1 MAHHKNPSLT
11 SLWRWKF
18 RQKGLLSSNHS
29 MMSLIVTFLLVTQ
42 LLSKICSFMPQ
53 SQCNPPGR
61 QYPLELST
69 FLQISL
75 REKNMLSPQNGQ
87 WLYAFVSR
95 TRDWLSKERRVSDVS
110 SSPRSSSQ
118 CGYWP
123 IVPPLKIGRQESLP
137 LLKDGI
143 PLSYC
148 NLFCT
153 WYVSCDQNMLLRHQY
168 YICNLKVVIEVVLHR
183 TVVW

>member
-1 MAHHKNPSLT
+1 MKVKIPTKRAP
-11 SLWRWKF
+11 
-18 RQKGLLSSNHS
+18 LLSHS

-75 REKNMLSPQNGQ
+75 RER
-87 WLYAFVSR
+87 YAFTTEWPGSGYMHLSHVPMIDYLKWEGSR
-95 TRDWLSKERRVSDVS
+95 MSHLHPAPVANVRILTHCAR
-110 SSPRSSSQ
+110 PM
-118 CGYWP
+118 
-123 IVPPLKIGRQESLP
+123 KIGRQESLP
-137 LLKDGI
+137 SKDGI
-143 PLSYC
+143 PLSYR

-153 WYVSCDQNMLLRHQY
+153 WYV
-168 YICNLKVVIEVVLHR
+168 
-183 TVVW
+183 